1 VVNFWSGVQDISSD
15 DLRALLGGAKTKDFS
30 SVVVE
35 TGQSQA
41 LVDTLGLAI
50 NTVNELPADDL
61 MSALKPGLLGLVRI
75 EDLGPQVSAISVDG
89 SSLFGPERLSD
100 FARWPLRIVASNS
113 SFDYRDLWTLAGGG
127 DVNLDRSVYQ
137 AAVLK
142 GRGPDYPWSGGRSV
156 VSGHFC
162 CGYGS
167 NSLAAGKT
175 IAGSAGAFRAAFADA
190 DLALVNLE
198 GPAPDQHSYHP
209 DGFTFT
215 FDPAL
220 LAGLSYAGI
229 DAVGLANNHIRNAGS
244 AGVTQTCANLDAVGV
259 AHAGAGA
266 NLAGA
271 YAPAW
276 LSAGGQRIA
285 FLAFDDINSANY
297 ASASRPGA
305 APLDID
311 QAIAAI
317 KSARADRADLVIVM
331 PHWGTEYSTAISARQ
346 KRAAAA
352 MIAAGADVILGSHSH
367 WTNGIAFT
375 PTVRGSAFT
384 IYSLG
389 DLLFDL
395 NYDERTQEAVI
406 AELTFAGTNLL
417 QVKLVPTLLLNYSQ
431 GSILT
436 GPAAATVLDQ
446 IRRATP

>member
-1 VVNFWSGVQDISSD
+1 VVNFWSGVSNISLD
-15 DLRALLGGAKTKDFS
+15 DLRALLSGAKTKDFS

-35 TGQSQA
+35 TNQSQA

-50 NTVNELPADDL
+50 EEVHELPAAQL
-61 MSALKPGLLGLVRI
+61 MAALKPGLLGLVRI
-75 EDLGPQVSAISVDG
+75 EDLGPQVSALAIDG
-89 SSLFGPERLSD
+89 LRLFGPEHLSD
-100 FARWPLRIVASNS
+100 FARWPLRIAAPNS

-127 DVNLDRSVYQ
+127 DVNLDRSVYRV
-137 AAVLK
+137 AVTK
-142 GRGPDYPWSGGRSV
+142 GAGPDYPWAGGRSV

-162 CGYGS
+162 CGVGR
-167 NSLAAGKT
+167 NSLAAGST
-175 IAGSAGAFRAAFADA
+175 IAGSGGAFRAAFADA

-198 GPAPDQHSYHP
+198 GPAPNQHSYHP

-259 AHAGAGA
+259 AHAGAGV
-266 NLAGA
+266 NLAAA

-285 FLAFDDINSANY
+285 FLAFDAINSANY
-297 ASASRPGA
+297 ATASRPGA
-305 APLDID
+305 APLNIS
-311 QAIAAI
+311 QAVAAI
-317 KSARADRADLVIVM
+317 KAARAAGADLVVVM

-346 KRAAAA
+346 KSQAAA

-375 PTVRGSAFT
+375 PTTRGDAFT

-406 AELTFAGTNLL
+406 AELTFDGTRLL
-417 QVKLVPTLLLNYSQ
+417 QVQLVPTLLLKYSQ